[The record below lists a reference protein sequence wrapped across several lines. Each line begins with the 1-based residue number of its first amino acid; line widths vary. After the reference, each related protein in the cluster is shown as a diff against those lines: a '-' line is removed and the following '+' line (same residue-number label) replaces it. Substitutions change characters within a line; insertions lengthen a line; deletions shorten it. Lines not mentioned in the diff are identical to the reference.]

1 MTPKEYLKQIEV
13 LENQV
18 KHLCFELEAAENTI
32 SQIRAIRYDSVKVQ
46 NGTRPHEAS
55 FEKEIDHV
63 VELKN
68 KLIAKIAETNEK
80 RHEIISVLNEVPNVI
95 YSNLLFKLFVEHK
108 TLERAAKELGFSY
121 DYTIELQRKALRAV
135 KVPECSSVTGGGK
148 RRDEKFPEKLGN
160 SRKNSVILG

>member
-18 KHLCFELEAAENTI
+18 KHLHFELEAAESTI
-32 SQIRAIRYDSVKVQ
+32 AQIRAIRYDSEKVQ

-55 FEKEIDHV
+55 FEREIDHV
-63 VELKN
+63 IELKN

-80 RHEIISVLNEVPNVI
+80 RHEIISVINEVPNVI

-108 TLERAAKELGFSY
+108 TLESCARELGFSY
-121 DYTIELQRKALRAV
+121 DYTIELQRKALKAV
-135 KVPECSSVTGGGK
+135 KVPECSSAAGRG
-148 RRDEKFPEKLGN
+148 RRWDEKFPEKLGN
-160 SRKNSVILG
+160 SRKFSVNPT

>member
-32 SQIRAIRYDSVKVQ
+32 AQIRAIRYDSVKVQ

-63 VELKN
+63 IELRN
-68 KLIAKIAETNEK
+68 KLVAKIAETNEK

-95 YSNLLFKLFVEHK
+95 YSSLLFKLFVEHK
-108 TLERAAKELGFSY
+108 TLEDCAKELGFSY
-121 DYTIELQRKALRAV
+121 DYTIELQRKALKAV
-135 KVPECSSVTGGGK
+135 KVPRSSGSQSGGGNYSTLASA
-148 RRDEKFPEKLGN
+148 RGAEICE
-160 SRKNSVILG
+160 SSC